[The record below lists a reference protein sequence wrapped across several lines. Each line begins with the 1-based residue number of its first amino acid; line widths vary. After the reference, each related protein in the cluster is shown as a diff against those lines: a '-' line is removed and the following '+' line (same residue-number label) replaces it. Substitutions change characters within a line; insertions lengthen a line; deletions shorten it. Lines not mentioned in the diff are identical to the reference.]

1 MIGGSR
7 RYGDGEGERERER
20 EREKE
25 RETEIKKA
33 MTQWAKAGKSSYP
46 LKTQLIRIFNICRQ

>member
-1 MIGGSR
+1 M
-7 RYGDGEGERERER
+7 EMERVR

-25 RETEIKKA
+25 RERDGNKRT
-33 MTQWAKAGKSSYP
+33 MMQWAKAGKSSYP